1 MPLTEDEK
9 ARLRER
15 REQGRKMKPAWKLSA
30 VEKEQLVDGY
40 LEGETVKALAGRFGI
55 ARQTVLYHLDRAAGD
70 R

>member
-9 ARLRER
+9 AKLRER
-15 REQGRKMKPAWKLSA
+15 REDGRKMRPAWKLSA
-30 VEKEQLVDGY
+30 QQKHDLVMGY
-40 LEGETVKALAGRFGI
+40 LCGKTVAELAGRFGI

>member
-1 MPLTEDEK
+1 
-9 ARLRER
+9 
-15 REQGRKMKPAWKLSA
+15 MKPAWKLSA
-30 VEKEQLVDGY
+30 AEKEQLVDGY